1 MFVAKSRADRAK
13 LTPSP
18 SRNAAIALAVHHGCT
33 NGKPIFEASHQP
45 GALNLEAIKRTPR
58 KQSKK
63 VSAAKHINAHIDLHH
78 FVPGLL
84 TWLYNRLSNESS
96 KLYRKWYGIGVTD
109 WRVLAFLGIHG
120 ESTAANMSRFIA
132 LDKAA
137 ISRSIL
143 LLKESALVDSKQF
156 PGRRVGLQL
165 TAAGKMRHQE
175 ILAFVLEQE
184 KALLSGFTDGE
195 REFLINMLHRM
206 LDNLDK
212 VSHVVPAG
220 RPRAAT
226 TRASSTK

>member
-1 MFVAKSRADRAK
+1 MRLIPLGHA
-13 LTPSP
+13 
-18 SRNAAIALAVHHGCT
+18 ALAPT
-33 NGKPIFEASHQP
+33 NGNPFFEASHP
-45 GALNLEAIKRTPR
+45 SGALNLEANKKASR
-58 KQSKK
+58 KQSKRT
-63 VSAAKHINAHIDLHH
+63 STAKGVTAHLDLHH

-120 ESTAANMSRFIA
+120 ESTAANISRFIA

-143 LLKESALVDSKQF
+143 LLKESALVDSTQF
-156 PGRRVGLQL
+156 PGRRVGIQL
-165 TAAGKMRHQE
+165 TAAGKMRYQE

-184 KALLSGFTDGE
+184 KALLTGFTDAE
-195 REFLINMLHRM
+195 RDFLINMLHRM
-206 LDNLDK
+206 LHNLDK

-220 RPRAAT
+220 RPRAAA
-226 TRASSTK
+226 TRASAPR